1 MDKLISIALPAYN
14 AKDYIAEC
22 LDSLL
27 AQTYQNFEII
37 LIDDCST
44 DGTADVV
51 AGYTDSRI
59 HYFKNEKNSGIVYS
73 LNKAYALSRGEYLAR
88 MDADDICMPER
99 LEKQINFLEQ
109 HKDISLVSVWF
120 QTFDGA
126 SGICRYA
133 TEPEE
138 IKCKLLFSLQ
148 LLHPGW
154 MFRRE
159 LVQEHNLQYRE
170 EYKYAEDWD
179 FLVRATSV
187 TRLSNIPEIL
197 MNYRINPNQVSNVHS
212 KTQKQVAD
220 AVAKNQLDALG
231 LTLTE
236 EEFCIY
242 RASFGRR
249 ENSLSEEEMRLLIS
263 VLKRLEQANVK
274 KGIYREE
281 VLHRVIQE
289 ELYYLCNYNL
299 ARKNLSGLQL
309 YTSGYFRKIKID
321 AVKQCKFLLRSLW
334 AIMHSKTHK

>member
-1 MDKLISIALPAYN
+1 MDELISIALPAYN

-51 AGYTDSRI
+51 ATYTDSRI
-59 HYFKNEKNSGIVYS
+59 RYFKNEKNSGIVYS
-73 LNKAYALSRGEYLAR
+73 LNKAYALCRGAYIAR
-88 MDADDICMPER
+88 MDADDRCMPDR
-99 LEKQINFLEQ
+99 LEKQIKYLQQ
-109 HKDISLVSVWF
+109 HKDIGIVAVWYR
-120 QTFDGA
+120 TFGA
-126 SGICRYA
+126 ANGVHRPA
-133 TEPEE
+133 TDPDE
-138 IKCKLLFSLQ
+138 IKCRLLFTLQ
-148 LLHPGW
+148 LMHSGW
-154 MFRRE
+154 LFRRE
-159 LVQEHNLQYRE
+159 LVQEHKLQYRE

-179 FLVRATSV
+179 FLVRASAV
-187 TRLSNIPEIL
+187 TRLSNVPEIL
-197 MNYRINPNQVSNVHS
+197 VDYRINPKQVSNIHS
-212 KTQKQVAD
+212 RTQKQVAD
-220 AVAKNQLDALG
+220 TVAKNQLDALG

-249 ENSLSEEEMRLLIS
+249 ENLLSEEEMRLLIS

-274 KGIYREE
+274 RGIYREE

-309 YTSGYFRKIKID
+309 YTSGYFCKIKIGS
-321 AVKQCKFLLRSLW
+321 VKQCKFLLRSLW